1 MSTRKTS
8 QIHKHTRK
16 NYFNIAIKQVKKVCK
31 QKWYWSGFLAQII
44 SFQSE
49 IEAEIFQLSR
59 VENICSKF
67 NLIMLF
73 N

>member
-1 MSTRKTS
+1 M
-8 QIHKHTRK
+8 
-16 NYFNIAIKQVKKVCK
+16 KQVKKLCK
-31 QKWYWSGFLAQII
+31 QKWYQSGFLAQMI

-49 IEAEIFQLSR
+49 IEAEIFQISR

>member
-1 MSTRKTS
+1 M
-8 QIHKHTRK
+8 
-16 NYFNIAIKQVKKVCK
+16 
-31 QKWYWSGFLAQII
+31 I

-49 IEAEIFQLSR
+49 IEAEIFQLSW